1 MSRRPRP
8 RPSVGL
14 LRRAT
19 GLSSRP
25 SPLGRRV
32 IRRGRTVFL
41 KLSQEM
47 WLRLPLVVIAF
58 IALCGGFHA
67 PACATLHPA
76 SARVSCHPRASYL
89 GKIATG
95 FRAGFATGTAATAR
109 MDMSG
114 TTGGARAQIMKT
126 LVDQIIHPTGD
137 AASQW
142 AVRIVQDKEAAEP
155 KAVPAV
161 RIKQPSSE
169 PSFYS
174 ARELL
179 PEVASPRPR
188 VTYKVSTAPVNMN
201 TMSPPSVPKPSAT
214 SRAPLRPAHSR
225 VSLPQKKKAAPPP
238 MSVSTSV
245 PPPPELNVPT
255 ARPLAWRLP
264 EPEVERGRKAWA
276 EAALANVRAAKEAAA
291 RTAAERAAVQRAKA
305 KEDMAKAEAVWA
317 AKMAAFKEKAKAAEQ
332 EEALRA
338 QAEMAVVRAQAE
350 NEEAALKRKL
360 ANVNIEE
367 AAAQVKQ
374 FLAVQMTEEEQAK
387 KRWLARIDADRQEQA
402 RAMERAR
409 SAAAAGMS
417 NPTTGPSTASAAA
430 ELASERPESTWL
442 KHLRMC
448 QCTAQPFGLA
458 ECAAAPTSAPPHA
471 TESAPDSTWLQDL
484 RRLQHEAEALQHE
497 AEAKYFGEP
506 PPGFVWGPLY

>member
-1 MSRRPRP
+1 MLPA
-8 RPSVGL
+8 GL
-14 LRRAT
+14 PPQAE
-19 GLSSRP
+19 
-25 SPLGRRV
+25 V
-32 IRRGRTVFL
+32 IKRGRTVFF

-58 IALCGGFHA
+58 LALCGGFHA

-142 AVRIVQDKEAAEP
+142 AVRIVQDKEAVEP
-155 KAVPAV
+155 KAVPAA
-161 RIKQPSSE
+161 RIKQTSSE

-179 PEVASPRPR
+179 PEVAPPRPR
-188 VTYKVSTAPVNMN
+188 VTYKVSTAPVNIN
-201 TMSPPSVPKPSAT
+201 TISPPSVPKPSAT
-214 SRAPLRPAHSR
+214 SRAPLPPAHSR
-225 VSLPQKKKAAPPP
+225 VSLPQKKPAAPPP

-245 PPPPELNVPT
+245 PPPSELNVPT
-255 ARPLAWRLP
+255 ARPVAWRLP
-264 EPEVERGRKAWA
+264 EPEVEKGRKAWA
-276 EAALANVRAAKEAAA
+276 EAALASVRAAKEAAA
-291 RTAAERAAVQRAKA
+291 RTAAERAAAQRAKA

-374 FLAVQMTEEEQAK
+374 LLAVKMTEEEQAK

-409 SAAAAGMS
+409 SAAAAGMT
-417 NPTTGPSTASAAA
+417 NPTTGPAPAAA
-430 ELASERPESTWL
+430 ELASARPESTWL

-458 ECAAAPTSAPPHA
+458 ECAAAPTSAPAPA
-471 TESAPDSTWLQDL
+471 AESAPDSTWLQDL
-484 RRLQHEAEALQHE
+484 RRLQEEAEALQHEAEALQLE